1 MADADEATGQKG
13 RYALAPA
20 PRPGPRNALTDV
32 AGLRVGHAQRCGS
45 GWLTGTTVVLAP
57 EGGAVAAV
65 DVRGGGPG
73 TRETDALDPR
83 NLVQRVEAVVLTG
96 GSAFGLDAASGVLAW
111 LEDQGRGFRVGPD
124 PRQVVPVVPAAAL
137 FDLGRGGDWRARP
150 DAALGREAAAV
161 AADDG
166 AGGAARGNVGA
177 GAGAVA
183 GGVKGGVGTAS
194 SVLPSGITVA
204 ALAIVNAAGS
214 TIDPHT
220 GRLYGTLY
228 GRPYEDH
235 HRPYE
240 EHQVRAEQQER
251 HGPQGPRDT
260 GAGVGS
266 AVGVG
271 VGVGSGEAG
280 SGGVGSGSRQG
291 ASHEQGRAVEAG
303 GEEAGRERAERG
315 RFYEPVSPGRHDEA
329 QRRLRLAREESE
341 RRQATSVAPPLN
353 TTLAIVATD
362 ADLTRAQAQKLAGTA
377 HDGLARAI
385 RPVHLLSDGDT
396 VFALAT
402 GGHSLDAAAAPATAG
417 LPNTAAFGVH
427 RAAGALNEVLAA
439 GADVLMQAVVDAM
452 LSAESIDG
460 PGGVFPSYRELY
472 EPGRQT
478 ER

>member
-1 MADADEATGQKG
+1 MADADEATGQEG
-13 RYALAPA
+13 ARPLDPA
-20 PRPGPRNALTDV
+20 PRPGPRDALTDV

-45 GWLTGTTVVLAP
+45 GWLTGTTVVFAP

-83 NLVQRVEAVVLTG
+83 NLVQHVEALVLTG

-150 DAALGREAAAV
+150 DAALGREAAA
-161 AADDG
+161 AAHDG
-166 AGGAARGNVGA
+166 GPGGAARGNVGA
-177 GAGAVA
+177 GTGAVA

-194 SVLPSGITVA
+194 TVLPSGITVA
-204 ALAIVNAAGS
+204 ALAVVNAAGS
-214 TIDPHT
+214 TIDPNT

-228 GRPYEDH
+228 GRPYE
-235 HRPYE
+235 
-240 EHQVRAEQQER
+240 EHQERVEQQER
-251 HGPQGPRDT
+251 DGRFGRQGPPDT
-260 GAGVGS
+260 GAGAGG
-266 AVGVG
+266 A
-271 VGVGSGEAG
+271 GSGEAG
-280 SGGVGSGSRQG
+280 PGGVGPGAPGPSSRQG
-291 ASHEQGRAVEAG
+291 ASQGQVRADEAD
-303 GEEAGRERAERG
+303 GEGERRDREERG
-315 RFYEPVSPGRHDEA
+315 RFYEPVPPDRHGEA
-329 QRRLRLAREESE
+329 QQRLRLAREESA
-341 RRQATSVAPPLN
+341 RRQATSVDPPLN

-377 HDGLARAI
+377 HDGLARAV

-402 GGHSLDAAAAPATAG
+402 GGHPLDAAATSATAG

-472 EPGRQT
+472 EPGEQQT
-478 ER
+478 EG